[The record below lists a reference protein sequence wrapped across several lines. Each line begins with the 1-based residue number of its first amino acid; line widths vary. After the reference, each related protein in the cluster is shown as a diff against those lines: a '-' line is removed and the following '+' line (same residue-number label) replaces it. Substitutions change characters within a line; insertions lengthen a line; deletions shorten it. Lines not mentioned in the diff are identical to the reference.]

1 MSLIQIYELGGE
13 VYVSIFLVL
22 CSDQHIL
29 DLLDLFSE

>member
-1 MSLIQIYELGGE
+1 MSSIQIYELGGE
-13 VYVSIFLVL
+13 VYVLIFLVS